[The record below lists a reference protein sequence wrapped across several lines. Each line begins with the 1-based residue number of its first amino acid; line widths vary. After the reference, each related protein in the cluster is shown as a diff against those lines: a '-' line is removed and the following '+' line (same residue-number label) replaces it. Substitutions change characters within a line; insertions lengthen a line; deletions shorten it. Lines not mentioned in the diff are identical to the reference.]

1 MAGSVPGSS
10 RIRRTWW
17 GVSESMKQGDQAPQ
31 LTLLDS
37 EHQEVEITS
46 LWQDQ
51 PLALF
56 FTRHMG

>member
-1 MAGSVPGSS
+1 
-10 RIRRTWW
+10 
-17 GVSESMKQGDQAPQ
+17 MKQGNQAPQ
-31 LTLLDS
+31 LTLIDS